1 MTDPIVTAD
10 DKGAIEETDPIE
22 DDIVP
27 VPKETTDPEDIGR
40 AYTEDLD
47 DYGFDVTDPTV
58 VDPEVD
64 PKPVPVDDET
74 PERLIKVIGDP
85 ERKDP
90 VIDIPDTE
98 PLDVIDPT
106 VYKWPVDP
114 LTFDSEFKE
123 NPLWVERCYERQ
135 ATYSTID

>member
-1 MTDPIVTAD
+1 M
-10 DKGAIEETDPIE
+10 
-22 DDIVP
+22 P
-27 VPKETTDPEDIGR
+27 VPTETTDPEDIGK
-40 AYTEDLD
+40 ANTEDAD

-64 PKPVPVDDET
+64 PKPKPVDYEVPDS
-74 PERLIKVIGDP
+74 LIKVIGDP
-85 ERKDP
+85 DRKDP
-90 VIDIPDTE
+90 VIDIPDTD
-98 PLDVIDPT
+98 PLEDVIIYDPT

-114 LTFDSEFKE
+114 LTFDGEFKK